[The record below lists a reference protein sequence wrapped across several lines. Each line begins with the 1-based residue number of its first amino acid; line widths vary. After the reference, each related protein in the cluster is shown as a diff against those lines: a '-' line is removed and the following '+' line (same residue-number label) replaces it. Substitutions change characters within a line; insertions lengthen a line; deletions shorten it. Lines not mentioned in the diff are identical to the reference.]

1 MTLIEVKC
9 NPGHVSFYMDVNP
22 VSVGFTCVCSSDGQH
37 GYQAI
42 FILLKMIT
50 QTLSNASCCA
60 AINTNE
66 LIFLR
71 NYHEKKIVK

>member
-1 MTLIEVKC
+1 MTLIEVEC
-9 NPGHVSFYMDVNP
+9 NPGHVSFYMDVNA
-22 VSVGFTCVCSSDGQH
+22 VSASFTCVCSSDGQH

-71 NYHEKKIVK
+71 NYHEKK